1 MNTSF
6 KDSLTQNNKSA
17 ESVSSAEWRARL
29 AYKCGFC
36 GKEYDSIKDRAE
48 CELKCHKQKLEKDR
62 LAAIQKKKE
71 EQAAR
76 KKEVDEAIARAEEL
90 KNKYVEDYGPYV
102 RVRTC
107 HVDELDE
114 LISYMDLFNRLP

>member
-1 MNTSF
+1 MTE
-6 KDSLTQNNKSA
+6 NKMYSKPM
-17 ESVSSAEWRARL
+17 
-29 AYKCGFC
+29 YKCGIC
-36 GKEYDSIKDRAE
+36 GEVYESIKKRIE
-48 CELKCHKQKLEKDR
+48 CETNCYKRQEAEKKQ
-62 LAAIQKKKE
+62 AAAKKKKE

-107 HVDELDE
+107 HVDELDD
-114 LISYMDLFNRLP
+114 LMSFVDLFNRLP